1 MCQQQFNKT
10 HKMTQLRLKKTRIIK
25 LIIIAS
31 LTFYTISFLIGYN
44 SDPEKDITRR
54 NQMGLDMIQQQN
66 FGAFPKNDNQSP
78 HNKLGISETTYL
90 FRKERFEKYQSTMF
104 QVRLC
109 TLRDFA
115 RKGQGS
121 WPQLVL

>member
-1 MCQQQFNKT
+1 
-10 HKMTQLRLKKTRIIK
+10 MTQLRLKKTRIIK
-25 LIIIAS
+25 LIIIAA

-44 SDPEKDITRR
+44 SDPEKDKTRR

-66 FGAFPKNDNQSP
+66 FGAFPKNDNQNI
-78 HNKLGISETTYL
+78 HDKLGISETTYL

-109 TLRDFA
+109 SLRN
-115 RKGQGS
+115 RKFTSIG
-121 WPQLVL
+121 PAK